1 MSDKF
6 GNSNNKD
13 KAQEKNAQKHIKLIK
28 DSDRVYNNLT
38 YEMIKLLRL
47 MIDFGK
53 YNIIMGSN
61 IKETNEKNKDFFK
74 IIKALIAILEFDK
87 TYPEARGILIE
98 KR

>member
-74 IIKALIAILEFDK
+74 IIKALIAIFEFDK